1 MSITI
6 YKAILFIIIGI
17 ITGTSVGLTGIG
29 TGVLLIPLLIYSG
42 MNPQETVATVLAL
55 QVVPQSFPGLYLYYK
70 KGSLDFVKTFFVI
83 IGSSIGIYIG
93 SYINSEGLIKQETIF
108 KMLSAMLAIASA
120 YIYGKHVYKADFL

>member
-6 YKAILFIIIGI
+6 YKAILFIIIGL

-70 KGSLDFVKTFFVI
+70 KVLNKI
-83 IGSSIGIYIG
+83 IFH
-93 SYINSEGLIKQETIF
+93 N
-108 KMLSAMLAIASA
+108 
-120 YIYGKHVYKADFL
+120 

>member
-70 KGSLDFVKTFFVI
+70 QGNLDFIKTFFVI

-93 SYINSEGLIKQETIF
+93 SYINNEGLISQDTIF
-108 KMLSAMLAIASA
+108 KLLSIMLALASA
-120 YIYGKHVYKADFL
+120 YIYGKHVYKSDFL